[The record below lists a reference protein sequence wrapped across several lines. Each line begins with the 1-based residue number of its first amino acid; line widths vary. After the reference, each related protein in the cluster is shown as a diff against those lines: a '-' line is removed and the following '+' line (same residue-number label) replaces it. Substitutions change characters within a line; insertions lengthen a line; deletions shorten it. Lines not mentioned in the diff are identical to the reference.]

1 MTSVTYRQRPVSATY
16 KWWVVAM
23 LWFVCFFNYADRQ
36 SISAIFPELE
46 REFGFNKEQLGLIG
60 SAFMWV
66 YAGSALLAGLVCD
79 RVRRKDLILGGCLFW
94 SFVTMTT
101 GWCGRLWQF
110 VTVRAMEGFGET
122 FYFPASMALM
132 SDYHGRRTRSRALA
146 FHQSSVYIGTILGS
160 WLGAWIAMHYGWR
173 LGFYFFG
180 GAGMVLAVVLYVF
193 LREPARGEA
202 ESDQLE
208 AHGIVAGETLGLGQ
222 TFRVIFRSPAVILL
236 MLAFVGANAVATVF
250 LVWTPSFLK
259 DKFHYDLATAGLNGT
274 VFIHVASALAVPFAG
289 LLADRLSHRM
299 AGGRIVVQAAGLLG
313 GAAFVFLVGRTTSRT
328 TLMVAM
334 TLFGLCKGFYDSGIF
349 ASLYDSIEP
358 RARGTAAGIMNTVGW
373 GGGAFGP
380 FFVGWIAEHGSRPT
394 KIENMSDAIAWGGA
408 IYVLAAVI
416 LIAAVIVARRTANLQ

>member
-1 MTSVTYRQRPVSATY
+1 
-16 KWWVVAM
+16 
-23 LWFVCFFNYADRQ
+23 
-36 SISAIFPELE
+36 
-46 REFGFNKEQLGLIG
+46 
-60 SAFMWV
+60 
-66 YAGSALLAGLVCD
+66 
-79 RVRRKDLILGGCLFW
+79 
-94 SFVTMTT
+94 
-101 GWCGRLWQF
+101 
-110 VTVRAMEGFGET
+110 
-122 FYFPASMALM
+122 
-132 SDYHGRRTRSRALA
+132 
-146 FHQSSVYIGTILGS
+146 
-160 WLGAWIAMHYGWR
+160 
-173 LGFYFFG
+173 
-180 GAGMVLAVVLYVF
+180 
-193 LREPARGEA
+193 
-202 ESDQLE
+202 
-208 AHGIVAGETLGLGQ
+208 
-222 TFRVIFRSPAVILL
+222 

-289 LLADRLSHRM
+289 LLADRLSRSM